1 MSKLLLVALLLV
13 GCDTIDKERTRAKL
27 VDTQWDKG
35 EIIDVTYYKT
45 HGDDRFLQTF
55 EMDGYKFV
63 IYCNGYGS
71 DMEVII
77 PLDTN
82 SNELDEY
89 IHMLEEENQLL
100 GSLLAEKEI
109 KEDE

>member
-1 MSKLLLVALLLV
+1 MTKVIIILAILLV
-13 GCDTIDKERTRAKL
+13 GCTEQRQEAKARALSWENSKNIDITRYQSEEG
-27 VDTQWDKG
+27 VR
-35 EIIDVTYYKT
+35 IS
-45 HGDDRFLQTF
+45 TF
-55 EMDGYKFV
+55 ELDGYKFV
-63 IYCNGYGS
+63 IYLNGYGS
-71 DMEVII
+71 DMEAII